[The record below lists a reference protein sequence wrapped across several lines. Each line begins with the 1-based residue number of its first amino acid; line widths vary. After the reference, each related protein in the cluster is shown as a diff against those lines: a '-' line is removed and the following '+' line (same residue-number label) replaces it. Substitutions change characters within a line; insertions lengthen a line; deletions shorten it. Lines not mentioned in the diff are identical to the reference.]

1 MPLGTSEAAGWGD
14 TQDGLFVFDSPL
26 DDALFALHQEILI
39 LVLENLTFQPFEI
52 FAGEQELCRT
62 QE

>member
-1 MPLGTSEAAGWGD
+1 MGRYE
-14 TQDGLFVFDSPL
+14 DGLFVFDSPL

>member
-14 TQDGLFVFDSPL
+14 TQDGLFVFDCPL
-26 DDALFALHQEILI
+26 DDALFVLHQGILI
-39 LVLENLTFQPFEI
+39 LVLENLMFRPFEI
-52 FAGEQELCRT
+52 FAGEQEICRS